1 MITFYLLQLFSF
13 PRSSNIILLIG
24 ALKIVVIL
32 FCLIYAF
39 IKIRPIKN
47 ALLLIL
53 IQIILVYGSFHLSL
67 WKITGAVY
75 LKHHETQY
83 LEILDVLKNERAFSA
98 IIYRENG
105 DSVKIFSNGKDTPL
119 FSDYDKERIIKFMK
133 EHYFIEFH
141 RTEHGIAFIYHRFI
155 DNMGGVVYC
164 EDPVIKS
171 RIEAYEHDYRSYE
184 KIFGNWYFYSHGG

>member
-1 MITFYLLQLFSF
+1 MKKISKSNIIVLSGAIITFYLLQLFSF

-32 FCLIYAF
+32 FCLIYTF
-39 IKIRPIKN
+39 IKIRPLIN
-47 ALLLIL
+47 TLLLIL

-75 LKHHETQY
+75 LKHNETQY
-83 LEILDVLKNERAFSA
+83 LEILDVLKREKAFTV

-133 EHYFIEFH
+133 NTISSNF
-141 RTEHGIAFIYHRFI
+141 TGQ
-155 DNMGGVVYC
+155 NMGSLLFITGLLIIWEVLFT
-164 EDPVIKS
+164 
-171 RIEAYEHDYRSYE
+171 A
-184 KIFGNWYFYSHGG
+184 KIR